1 MGAGVLTASP
11 SEADRAG
18 GAVPESFARSDET
31 HGCGAV
37 SLEALADR
45 YGTPLFVYDGDR
57 ILARLA
63 ALREAFAPSRPL
75 VAYSVKANPNLAV
88 LGLLAEAGAGADI
101 VSGGELYRCLRAG
114 VPAGKIVFAGVG
126 KTRSEMRDALGAGIK
141 SFHVESA
148 PEMDA
153 LGDVAVEMGA
163 AAPMGVRVNP
173 DVASPTHEYTRTGHA
188 AAKFGVAPEQAVALY
203 RRAAAH
209 DGLRPVGIDVHVGS
223 QIREPGPFLR
233 ALDVV
238 LQVAERAEREAGV
251 ALRYVDMGG
260 GFGIAGGRGGEIDL
274 VALGE
279 RVAAKLAGSGR
290 ALVVEPGRFLV
301 GDAGVLLTR
310 VLYVKRSA
318 GKTFVVTDAGMTELI
333 RPSHYGGV
341 HGVSPASRPPPG
353 FGAEGEPDPQRRR
366 SKLGAAPEFD
376 GAPESGAAPESI
388 GGSEQRVEKVD
399 VVGPVCEQGDFL
411 ARDRIMT
418 VPEPGTIL
426 CIHQAG
432 AYAFAMASNYN
443 SRPRP
448 AEVLVR
454 GGEVALVRRRERF
467 SDLVRG
473 EVHA

>member
-1 MGAGVLTASP
+1 MGEGVLTERLP
-11 SEADRAG
+11 SADRAG
-18 GAVPESFARSDET
+18 ADETSPGGFVRPNGALRCGAVPLEELARR
-31 HGCGAV
+31 H
-37 SLEALADR
+37 
-45 YGTPLFVYDGDR
+45 GTPLFVYDGDR

-63 ALREAFAPSRPL
+63 ALREAFAPMHPL

-88 LGLLAEAGAGADI
+88 LELLAGAGAGADI

-126 KTRSEMRDALGAGIK
+126 KTRSEMRDALQAGIK

-148 PEMDA
+148 PEMEA
-153 LGDVAVEMGA
+153 LGSVAAQMGR

-223 QIREPGPFLR
+223 QIREPEPFLR

-238 LQVAERAEREAGV
+238 LDVADRAEREAGV
-251 ALRYVDMGG
+251 AIEYVDMGG
-260 GFGIAGGRGGEIDL
+260 GFGIAGGKGGELDL
-274 VALGE
+274 ASLGE
-279 RVAAKLAGSGR
+279 RVAVRLEGSGR

-341 HGVSPASRPPPG
+341 HCISPASRPPPG
-353 FGAEGEPDPQRRR
+353 FGAGDEPGPRHRPSKSGPDPEPDPDPKPGDGLERRM
-366 SKLGAAPEFD
+366 ET
-376 GAPESGAAPESI
+376 
-388 GGSEQRVEKVD
+388 VD

-411 ARDRIMT
+411 ARDRVMT
-418 VPEPGTIL
+418 VPEPEAIL
-426 CIHQAG
+426 CVHQAG

-454 GGEVALVRRRERF
+454 GGEAALVRRRERF
-467 SDLVRG
+467 GDLVRG

>member
-1 MGAGVLTASP
+1 MGTGVLTESLP
-11 SEADRAG
+11 ADAGALAG
-18 GAVPESFARSDET
+18 GFVRSE
-31 HGCGAV
+31 GVLRCGAV

-45 YGTPLFVYDGDR
+45 HGTPLFVYDGDR
-57 ILARLA
+57 MLARLA
-63 ALREAFAPSRPL
+63 ALREAFAPLRPL

-88 LGLLAEAGAGADI
+88 LDLLARAGAGADI

-114 VPAGKIVFAGVG
+114 VPADKVVFAGVG
-126 KTRSEMRDALGAGIK
+126 KTRSEMRDALKAGIK
-141 SFHVESA
+141 AFHVESA

-153 LGDVAVEMGA
+153 LGDVAVELGR

-188 AAKFGVAPEQAVALY
+188 AAKFGVPPEQALALY

-223 QIREPGPFLR
+223 QVREPEPFLR

-238 LQVAERAEREAGV
+238 LDVADRARREAGV
-251 ALRYVDMGG
+251 ALEYVDMGG
-260 GFGIAGGRGGEIDL
+260 GFGIAGGKGGELDL
-274 VALGE
+274 LAVGKG
-279 RVAAKLAGSGR
+279 VAARLDGSGT
-290 ALVVEPGRFLV
+290 ALIVEPGRFLV
-301 GDAGVLLTR
+301 GDAGALLTR
-310 VLYVKRSA
+310 VLYVKRTG

-341 HGVSPASRPPPG
+341 HGISLASRPAGDAGAPRQ
-353 FGAEGEPDPQRRR
+353 GAER
-366 SKLGAAPEFD
+366 
-376 GAPESGAAPESI
+376 
-388 GGSEQRVEKVD
+388 VD

-411 ARDRIMT
+411 ARNRVMT
-418 VPEPGTIL
+418 VPEPGAVL
-426 CIHQAG
+426 CVHQAG

-454 GGEVALVRRRERF
+454 QGEAALVRRRESFR
-467 SDLVRG
+467 DLVRG
-473 EVHA
+473 ELHA

>member
-1 MGAGVLTASP
+1 MGEGVLTERLP
-11 SEADRAG
+11 SADRPVADEAPPGGFVRPNRALRG
-18 GAVPESFARSDET
+18 GAVPLEELARR
-31 HGCGAV
+31 H
-37 SLEALADR
+37 
-45 YGTPLFVYDGDR
+45 GTPLFVYDGDR
-57 ILARLA
+57 VLARLA
-63 ALREAFAPSRPL
+63 ALREAFAPMRPL

-88 LGLLAEAGAGADI
+88 LELLAGAGAGADI

-114 VPAGKIVFAGVG
+114 VPAAKIVYAGVG
-126 KTRSEMRDALGAGIK
+126 KTRSEMRDALQAGIK

-148 PEMDA
+148 PEMEA
-153 LGDVAVEMGA
+153 LGSLAAEMGRP
-163 AAPMGVRVNP
+163 APIGVRVNP
-173 DVASPTHEYTRTGHA
+173 DVPSPTHEYTRTGHA

-223 QIREPGPFLR
+223 QIREPEPFLR

-238 LQVAERAEREAGV
+238 LEVADQAECEAGV
-251 ALRYVDMGG
+251 ALEYVDMGG
-260 GFGIAGGRGGEIDL
+260 GFGIAGGKGGELDL
-274 VALGE
+274 AALGE
-279 RVAAKLAGSGR
+279 QVAARLAGSDR

-353 FGAEGEPDPQRRR
+353 FGAGGEPDPRRR
-366 SKLGAAPEFD
+366 PAKSSLDPE
-376 GAPESGAAPESI
+376 PEPDPGP
-388 GGSEQRVEKVD
+388 GGGPGRRMETVD

-411 ARDRIMT
+411 ARDRVMT
-418 VPEPGTIL
+418 VPEPGAIL

-454 GGEVALVRRRERF
+454 AGEAALVRRRERF

>member
-1 MGAGVLTASP
+1 MGEGVLTERLP
-11 SEADRAG
+11 SADRAG
-18 GAVPESFARSDET
+18 VDET
-31 HGCGAV
+31 LHGGLVRSNDALRSGTV
-37 SLEALADR
+37 PLEELACR
-45 YGTPLFVYDGDR
+45 HGTPLFVYDGDR

-63 ALREAFAPSRPL
+63 ALREAFAPMRPL

-88 LGLLAEAGAGADI
+88 LELLAGAGAGADI

-114 VPAGKIVFAGVG
+114 VPAGKVVFAGVG
-126 KTRSEMRDALGAGIK
+126 KTRAEMRDALQAGIK

-148 PEMDA
+148 PEMEA
-153 LGDVAVEMGA
+153 LGSVAAEVGGV
-163 AAPMGVRVNP
+163 APMGVRVNP

-209 DGLRPVGIDVHVGS
+209 DALRPVGIDVHVGS
-223 QIREPGPFLR
+223 QIREPEPFLR

-238 LQVAERAEREAGV
+238 LEVAKLAEREAGV
-251 ALRYVDMGG
+251 ALEYVDMGG
-260 GFGIAGGRGGEIDL
+260 GFGIADGKGGELDL
-274 VALGE
+274 EALGE
-279 RVAAKLAGSGR
+279 QVAARLAGSDR

-341 HGVSPASRPPPG
+341 HGISPASRPPLEFRAEDEPG
-353 FGAEGEPDPQRRR
+353 PRRR
-366 SKLGAAPEFD
+366 PSKPGGRLEPVD
-376 GAPESGAAPESI
+376 GPKR
-388 GGSEQRVEKVD
+388 RVETVD

-411 ARDRIMT
+411 ARDRVMT
-418 VPEPGTIL
+418 VPDPGAIL
-426 CIHQAG
+426 CVHQAG

-454 GGEVALVRRRERF
+454 GGEAALVRRRERF

-473 EVHA
+473 ELHA